1 MRKLF
6 FFRSSASS
14 SGNSNP
20 APPTPNS
27 EKVFWETPWENG
39 VNNASDK
46 GSAPSGLRRSL
57 SFSSADIYVGGV
69 GERNLTHSTD
79 PSKAPTSRNILP
91 QVSDFPVRCRSR
103 TPVKQQSKAKS
114 GGDGDT
120 IRKAYGVG
128 KNDSPNSSR
137 FYHESSGNSSC
148 SSDPVPFKCGSTCLN
163 HASNKILDLYID
175 SEQQQDRNLKTKN
188 GLYERNLTCNG
199 NGGNRLPPRVQASAS
214 PSPTDSKLNGRSYS
228 FGEMRETKIRHS
240 TRERK
245 KNDLGTVTPQ
255 KNAKDVI
262 ERLCKLAPQ
271 KPKTTFWGLNTNTP
285 TPVGEI
291 FDDYSDVHLHP
302 NSVGVALKSCIS
314 DGPYGSMNGFHME
327 ESSGIQ
333 KHKCFHGNDPGV
345 LLAMQTEGNINDM
358 ELHRKAKEAA
368 ERALLFAEEVENE
381 TLLQD
386 GSFSV
391 SAMFQKIKILTQER
405 RNLAL
410 EVSAQLQSRI
420 TDRSSANEALKA
432 SKVEMDCQIQQL
444 EKEKKELQLKLD
456 RELDRRSR
464 DWSFK
469 LEKYQSEEQRLR
481 ERVSELA
488 EQNVSLQREVSAL
501 NGRDME
507 RKSWI
512 TDSELQLKELMARVD
527 EARGEN
533 QELKQTML
541 ELQDRVQAAEAD
553 SECIQRS
560 YKEKEKEN
568 KDLQKAITRL
578 QRTCSEQEKTI
589 GGLRQALVEEIEK
602 KQSSEKLDNHFGKLQ
617 MEQVRLA
624 GVEQSL
630 RREVESYRV
639 EVESLRHENINLLD
653 RLRGTGNDGGSL
665 YFKVDQ
671 ELLCRVECL
680 QKQGLSLL
688 NECSQLCVKLL
699 DFIKG
704 KPGKTME
711 AASADTEQ
719 CHVSKSGLDVYF
731 VVESDMKV
739 QSFKRAIENMRKSL
753 QMMDVVL
760 HEKSNPMSFESQS
773 QCKEGGGFGNCW
785 ANEDDIE
792 FKLKAETLLTS
803 VLREKLYSKEL
814 EIELLQAEVATVV
827 RGHDILRC
835 EVQSAQDALS
845 CVTHK
850 MNGLD
855 LQMLRKDESIN
866 QLKCDLQ
873 ERTKELTIIKGIFP
887 KVSEERDLMW
897 EQVKQYSEKNM
908 LLNSEINFL
917 KKKIEALDED
927 ILLKEGQITI
937 LKDSLGSKSFDLYS
951 PNSMK
956 EFAIE

>member
-14 SGNSNP
+14 SGSSNA
-20 APPTPNS
+20 APPTPTS
-27 EKVFWETPWENG
+27 EKGFWETPWENG

-46 GSAPSGLRRSL
+46 VPAPSGLRRSL
-57 SFSSADIYVGGV
+57 SFSSADVYVGGL
-69 GERNLTHSTD
+69 GERNLTHSTES
-79 PSKAPTSRNILP
+79 SKAPTISNILP
-91 QVSDFPVRCRSR
+91 QVSDFPVRCRSV
-103 TPVKQQSKAKS
+103 TPEKKQFKAKS
-114 GGDGDT
+114 GDGDT
-120 IRKAYGVG
+120 IRNAYRVG
-128 KNDSPNSSR
+128 KTDSPNSSR
-137 FYHESSGNSSC
+137 SCHEYSGNSSC
-148 SSDPVPFKCGSTCLN
+148 SSDPVPLKCGSTRLN

-175 SEQQQDRNLKTKN
+175 GEQQQERNLKTKN
-188 GLYERNLTCNG
+188 SLYRRNLKCNG
-199 NGGNRLPPRVQASAS
+199 NGGSGLPPRVQSSAPS
-214 PSPTDSKLNGRSYS
+214 SPTDSKINARSYS
-228 FGEMRETKIRHS
+228 FGEMRETKIRQS
-240 TRERK
+240 TREWK
-245 KNDLGTVTPQ
+245 KNDLGTVNPQ

-262 ERLCKLAPQ
+262 ERLCKLPPQ
-271 KPKTTFWGLNTNTP
+271 KPKTTLWGLNPDTP
-285 TPVGEI
+285 APVEDI
-291 FDDYSDVHLHP
+291 FEDYSDVHVYP
-302 NSVGVALKSCIS
+302 KSVGVALKSCTS
-314 DGPYGSMNGFHME
+314 DGPYGSMNGFHKE

-333 KHKCFHGNDPGV
+333 KSKCFHGEDPGG
-345 LLAMQTEGNINDM
+345 LLAMQTEGNIDDM
-358 ELHRKAKEAA
+358 ELQRKAKEAA
-368 ERALLFAEEVENE
+368 ERVLLFSEEVENE
-381 TLLQD
+381 TLLRD
-386 GSFSV
+386 SSFSV

-410 EVSAQLQSRI
+410 EISAQLQSRI
-420 TDRSSANEALKA
+420 TERASANEALKV
-432 SKVEMDCQIQQL
+432 SKVELDCQTWQL
-444 EKEKKELQLKLD
+444 EKEKKELQLRLD

-469 LEKYQSEEQRLR
+469 LEKYQSEERRLR

-507 RKSWI
+507 SKSWI
-512 TDSELQLKELMARVD
+512 TDSELQLKELIVRVD

-541 ELQDRVQAAEAD
+541 ELQERVQAAEAD
-553 SECIQRS
+553 RECIQRS

-568 KDLQKAITRL
+568 KELQKAVTRL

-589 GGLRQALVEEIEK
+589 GGLQQGLVEEIER
-602 KQSSEKLDNHFGKLQ
+602 KQSSEKLDNCFGKLK
-617 MEQVRLA
+617 MEQVRLT

-630 RREVESYRV
+630 RREVESYRL

-653 RLRGTGNDGGSL
+653 RLRATGNDGGSL
-665 YFKVDQ
+665 YYKVDQ
-671 ELLCRVECL
+671 ELLARVECL

-688 NECSQLCVKLL
+688 NECNQLCIKLL
-699 DFIKG
+699 EFIKE
-704 KPGKTME
+704 KPGKTLE
-711 AASADTEQ
+711 AASDTEQ
-719 CHVSKSGLDVYF
+719 CQASKNGLDVYF

-739 QSFKRAIENMRKSL
+739 QSFKREIENMRKSL
-753 QMMDVVL
+753 QTIAEVL
-760 HEKSNPMSFESQS
+760 NEKSNPISFESQS
-773 QCKEGGGFGNCW
+773 QCKGDGGFGNCC
-785 ANEDDIE
+785 ALEDDIE
-792 FKLKAETLLTS
+792 FKLKAETLLTI

-814 EIELLQAEVATVV
+814 EIEQLQAEVSTVV

-835 EVQSAQDALS
+835 EVQSTGDALS

-850 MNGLD
+850 MNGLE
-855 LQMLRKDESIN
+855 LQMLRKDEIIN

-873 ERTKELTIIKGIFP
+873 ECTKELTITKGILP

-908 LLNSEINFL
+908 LLNSEVNWL

-937 LKDSLGSKSFDLYS
+937 LKDSLSSKSFDLLYS
-951 PNSMK
+951 PNSLQ